1 MLKKVQDGNQFNIPV
16 QTWYTDNEQD
26 INEIPESAPA
36 FSTVVILEDS
46 GLRIKMKNTTGEWV
60 EI

>member
-26 INEIPESAPA
+26 INKIPESAPA
-36 FSTVVILEDS
+36 FSTVVILEES
-46 GLRIKMKNTTGEWV
+46 GLRIKIKNTSGKWIEV
-60 EI
+60 